1 MGQTTIF
8 VTEADRTRLERT
20 MDALF
25 GGPAEGE
32 PECVRVLRQGLGR
45 ATLLKQ
51 EQVPRNVVTMN
62 STVLLSDVETGDQR
76 VRTLVYPSFSN
87 LADGKISVLTPLGC
101 ALLGREIGDIVE
113 YPSASGS
120 GRLKVLDIVYQP
132 EAEGEFFL

>member
-20 MDALF
+20 MEALF
-25 GGPAEGE
+25 GGPREGV
-32 PECVRVLRQGLGR
+32 PECVKALRRGLGR
-45 ATLLKQ
+45 ATMLKQ

-87 LADGKISVLTPLGC
+87 LAEGKISVLTPLGC
-101 ALLGREIGDIVE
+101 ALLGREVGDIVE
-113 YPSASGS
+113 YTSSSGS

-132 EAEGEFFL
+132 EAEGEYFL